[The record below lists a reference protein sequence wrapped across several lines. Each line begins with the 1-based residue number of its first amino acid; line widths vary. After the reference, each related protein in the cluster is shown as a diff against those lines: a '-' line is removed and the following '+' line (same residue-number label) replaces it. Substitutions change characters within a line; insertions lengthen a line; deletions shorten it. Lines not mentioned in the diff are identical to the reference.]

1 MSKSNLFETDILELY
16 FNGVAHAGLAE
27 NQVSTPLTDLTL
39 ALHTGDPGEAGD
51 MTTSECAYSGYTRVT
66 VARTA
71 GGFTISG
78 DAVTPVADI
87 DFPISGDGPETAS
100 FFSIGTGVSDYI
112 MYSGAISP
120 TILIN
125 DGVIPRLTTASSV
138 TED

>member
-1 MSKSNLFETDILELY
+1 MSKGNAFETDILELY
-16 FNGVAHAGLAE
+16 FNGTAHLGLAE
-27 NQVSTPLTDLTL
+27 DQVSTPLTLLTI

-51 MTTSECAYSGYTRVT
+51 QTTSECAYTGYTRIT
-66 VARTA
+66 VARTS
-71 GGFTISG
+71 GGFTIAG

-87 DFPISGDGPETAS
+87 DFPISSDGPETAS
-100 FFSIGTGVSDYI
+100 FFSIGTGVSDYL

-125 DGVIPRLTTASSV
+125 DGVIPRLTTATSV

>member
-16 FNGVAHAGLAE
+16 FNAVAHLGLAE
-27 NQVSTPLTDLTL
+27 DQVTTPLTTLTL
-39 ALHTGDPGEAGD
+39 ALHTGDPGEGGD
-51 MTTSECAYSGYTRVT
+51 MTTSECAYSGYARVT

-71 GGFTISG
+71 GGFTITG
-78 DAVTPVADI
+78 DAVSPVADV
-87 DFPISGDGPETAS
+87 DFPISGDGPETATHWS
-100 FFSIGTGVSDYI
+100 VGTGVSDYI

-125 DGVIPRLTTASSV
+125 DGVIPRLTNATTI